1 MVKVIGLLVFIGVSV
16 IVGTGD
22 ACRVAVGSGVSI
34 ACVAVACAVAVGAT
48 RVLADWQATTND
60 ARPITIPIRCTNLL
74 RNEVIVTLFC
84 E

>member
-1 MVKVIGLLVFIGVSV
+1 MFSIGVSV
-16 IVGTGD
+16 IAGSGD
-22 ACRVAVGSGVSI
+22 ERREAVGSGVLI
-34 ACVAVACAVAVGAT
+34 ARVAVGAT
-48 RVLADWQATTND
+48 VGVTRVSADWQATTND